1 MSNTFALLV
10 RALVFACLFPL
21 SAVAIPG
28 TKTNSACIVASA
40 PTLNFDRQGTRVANI
55 EGSAAVQLQSAR
67 APEPGN
73 QTDTITVT
81 AMS

>member
-28 TKTNSACIVASA
+28 TRTNSAWIVGSA
-40 PTLNFDRQGTRVANI
+40 PTLNFDRQGTCVANV
-55 EGSAAVQLQSAR
+55 EGSSAVQLQSLG
-67 APEPGN
+67 APDPGN